1 MKIMD
6 GAFKNE
12 EWKEVGGWVWTVM
25 TYIHPCLWL
34 GFGWAF
40 CAKSLQSCLTH
51 CDPVDCSPPGCS
63 IHGILQAWILER
75 VALPSSRGSSRP
87 RDQTHISKHLLVWSN
102 KQHFAQLLPGR
113 VGVDFVGLSP
123 LPSVSEDWRC
133 HAPCPSLQ
141 NHPVQWARPS
151 LLKFTEWS
159 CMLVWSDLNTY
170 LRKSRK

>member
-87 RDQTHISKHLLVWSN
+87 RDQTHISSTGRQILYHLATRKDPKWNICPHRKNSMRL
-102 KQHFAQLLPGR
+102 
-113 VGVDFVGLSP
+113 FVTAFFMIASVQTGEC
-123 LPSVSEDWRC
+123 PSVTKKLSKC
-133 HAPCPSLQ
+133 SPMG
-141 NHPVQWARPS
+141 
-151 LLKFTEWS
+151 EWTNKMWES
-159 CMLVWSDLNTY
+159 IHWNIIIP
-170 LRKSRK
+170 